1 MFSIKGIEIVNYQD
15 KLYRVY
21 RRINK
26 NRIKEGCINDV
37 KEMWHCDIVLK
48 NKNQEDETL
57 MFLIE
62 IPDAII
68 VDSASPSPT
77 PASTVKD

>member
-1 MFSIKGIEIVNYQD
+1 MFSIKGTEIVNYQD

-21 RRINK
+21 RKINK
-26 NRIKEGCINDV
+26 NRIKEGCVNNV
-37 KEMWHCDIVLK
+37 KEMWHCDMVLK
-48 NKNQEDETL
+48 NKNQDDETL

-68 VDSASPSPT
+68 VDSSTPSPT
-77 PASTVKD
+77 TAPIVGM